1 MKEGGKKVS
10 DSIGK
15 RVVKGY
21 KFVHPIMA
29 AIFIAMFLVLIT
41 VLSSFTLTATVFS
54 EEEGGKK
61 AASAGLANAAIFLI
75 IAIIGGFLI
84 FLLFKYKKR
93 HAIQYLFGSALSLSG
108 GFILFFFLIILIEDI
123 RYYSSG
129 LLVFSSFLGELTMD
143 PFFLVFYQ
151 ADLELPLFLFSLVAG
166 ILMTYIILSGKF
178 KGSQKNRFLLL
189 LSGLMGAF
197 LAVILPTWTVMFM
210 LVGLS
215 FYDIYSVK
223 RGPIKN
229 IIEMTEEDRRE
240 RIRRKDTDKRRGI
253 AITDALTRSGMGCS
267 FCRSNQLK
275 IGRDDAATCFKC
287 GKSSMITGITKL
299 VIQVLERID
308 SEGAKG
314 NSTKKEKK
322 EGNGPTERGNLK
334 ADNVGVT
341 SVAPF
346 LFSRKIGGRRR
357 GLLSSRRGMDAE
369 HLMRSMTYNTPH
381 WDLGI
386 GDLVFYSML
395 VGHSFQFG
403 TGYYCKVGLFAPILM
418 FCLSMIGILIGFTIT
433 IRLLERNKILPGL
446 PMSMFIGIF
455 GFLIGATVLWLW

>member
-1 MKEGGKKVS
+1 MS
-10 DSIGK
+10 YSIGK
-15 RVVKGY
+15 RIVKGY
-21 KFVHPIMA
+21 RFIHPIMA
-29 AIFIAMFLVLIT
+29 AIFVAMFLVLIT

-75 IAIIGGFLI
+75 IAIVGGFLI

-108 GFILFFFLIILIEDI
+108 GFILFFFLMILIEDI
-123 RYYSSG
+123 RFYSRG
-129 LLVFSSFLGELTMD
+129 LLVFSSFMGERTAD
-143 PFFLVFYQ
+143 PFVLVFYQ
-151 ADLELPLFLFSLVAG
+151 ANLELPLFLFSLTAG
-166 ILMTYIILSGKF
+166 VVMTYIILSGKF
-178 KGSQKNRFLLL
+178 KGAQKNRFLLL

-240 RIRRKDTDKRRGI
+240 RIRKNNEIRERGV
-253 AITDALTRSGMGCS
+253 AITGALEKAGMGCN
-267 FCRSNQLK
+267 FCSSNQLK
-275 IGRDDAATCFKC
+275 IGRYDTATCFKC
-287 GKSSMITGITKL
+287 GKGSIIPGITSL
-299 VIQVLERID
+299 VIQVLD
-308 SEGAKG
+308 DLDPKVPEGVAQKG
-314 NSTKKEKK
+314 EKARKEAVDPAGKRHIK
-322 EGNGPTERGNLK
+322 TDEGGEIP
-334 ADNVGVT
+334 VV
-341 SVAPF
+341 PF
-346 LFSRKIGGRRR
+346 LLCRKIGGRRR

-369 HLMRSMTYNTPH
+369 HLMKSMTYNTPQ

-403 TGYYCKVGLFAPILM
+403 AGYYDKVGIFAPILM
-418 FCLSMIGILIGFTIT
+418 FCLSMIGIVVGFVIT